1 MEENEMKKAM
11 RKVIAV
17 CLIAVMALSVF
28 ALTGCGNSGGGSSE
42 KTDWEYIEDKGSII
56 VGLDDT
62 FAPMG
67 FRDENNE
74 IVGFD
79 IDLAKAVFKEMGLE
93 VEFKAIDWTA
103 KEAELASK
111 KIDCIWNGLSVTPDR
126 IKNMSMSKRYCANR
140 ELVMSLDD
148 KINIKSSEE
157 LKDYKVATQADSAAA
172 DDIKAD
178 PNYDMFK
185 DNVTEYKTY
194 DQALLDM
201 KAGRADVVVID
212 EIYAVYNN
220 ANKEKLYESEFNF
233 GSDDYAVGFRK
244 EDTELT
250 EKFNEA
256 LKAVIDSGEAEK
268 ISNEWF
274 GRNMVIY
281 EDL

>member
-1 MEENEMKKAM
+1 MNRTFK
-11 RKVIAV
+11 KVITLTLVAAFVLSLAV
-17 CLIAVMALSVF
+17 LA
-28 ALTGCGNSGGGSSE
+28 GCGKKSE
-42 KTDWEYIEDKGSII
+42 EAKTDWDYIQDKGKVI

-67 FRDENNE
+67 FRDKDNN

-79 IDLAKAVFKEMGLE
+79 IDLAKATFKEMGLE

-103 KEAELASK
+103 KEAELSSK

-126 IKNMSMSKRYCANR
+126 IKNLSMSKRYCANR
-140 ELVMSLDD
+140 ELVMSLDE
-148 KINIKSSEE
+148 KINIKDPKE
-157 LKDYKVATQADSAAA
+157 LKNYKIATQADSAAA
-172 DDIKAD
+172 DDIKAHEL
-178 PNYDMFK
+178 YDEFK

-201 KAGRADVVVID
+201 KAGRVDVVVID
-212 EIYAVYNN
+212 EVYATYNN
-220 ANKEKLYESEFNF
+220 QNKEKLYESEFNF

-244 EDTELT
+244 EDTEFT

-268 ISNEWF
+268 ISNDWF
-274 GRNMVIY
+274 NRNLVIY

>member
-1 MEENEMKKAM
+1 MKSNFKRIVALAL
-11 RKVIAV
+11 VAV
-17 CLIAVMALSVF
+17 LAVSAF
-28 ALTGCGNSGGGSSE
+28 ALTGCGKKDGGDK
-42 KTDWEYIEDKGSII
+42 KTDWEYIEDKGKII

-67 FRDENNE
+67 FRDKDNN

-79 IDLAKAVFKEMGLE
+79 IDLAKATFKEMGLE

-103 KEAELASK
+103 KEAELSSK

-140 ELVMSLDD
+140 ELVMSLD
-148 KINIKSSEE
+148 KSINIKDASE
-157 LKDYKVATQADSAAA
+157 LKNYKIATQADSAAA
-172 DDIKAD
+172 DDIKA
-178 PNYDMFK
+178 NELYDEFK

-201 KAGRADVVVID
+201 KAGRVDVVVID
-212 EIYAVYNN
+212 EVYATYNN
-220 ANKEKLYESEFNF
+220 ANKEKLHESEFNF

-244 EDTELT
+244 EDTQLT

-256 LKAVIDSGEAEK
+256 FKKIIDSGEAEK
-268 ISNEWF
+268 ISNDWF
-274 GRNMVIY
+274 GRNLVIY

>member
-1 MEENEMKKAM
+1 MKKTM
-11 RKVIAV
+11 RKAIALS
-17 CLIAVMALSVF
+17 LIAVLAMSVMM
-28 ALTGCGNSGGGSSE
+28 LTGCGKKSDDAK
-42 KTDWEYIEDKGSII
+42 KTDWEYIEDRGKVI

-67 FRDENNE
+67 FRDKDNN

-79 IDLAKAVFKEMGLE
+79 IDLAKATFKEMGLE

-103 KEAELASK
+103 KEAELSSK

-126 IKNMSMSKRYCANR
+126 IKNLSMSKRYCANR
-140 ELVMSLDD
+140 ELVMSMD
-148 KINIKSSEE
+148 KNINIKSAEE
-157 LKDYKVATQADSAAA
+157 LKNYKIATQADSAAA
-172 DDIKAD
+172 DDIKA
-178 PNYDMFK
+178 NELYDEFK

-201 KAGRADVVVID
+201 KAGRIDVVVID
-212 EIYAVYNN
+212 EVYATYNN
-220 ANKEKLYESEFNF
+220 QNKEKLYESEFNF

-268 ISNEWF
+268 ISNDWF
-274 GRNMVIY
+274 KRNLVIY

>member
-1 MEENEMKKAM
+1 MNRTFK
-11 RKVIAV
+11 KVITLTLVAAFVLSLAV
-17 CLIAVMALSVF
+17 LA
-28 ALTGCGNSGGGSSE
+28 GCGKKSE
-42 KTDWEYIEDKGSII
+42 DAKTDWDYIQDKGKVI

-67 FRDENNE
+67 FRDKDNN

-79 IDLAKAVFKEMGLE
+79 IDLAKATFKEMGLE

-103 KEAELASK
+103 KEAELSSK

-126 IKNMSMSKRYCANR
+126 IKNLSMSKRYCANR
-140 ELVMSLDD
+140 ELVMSLDE
-148 KINIKSSEE
+148 KINIKDPKE
-157 LKDYKVATQADSAAA
+157 LKNYKIATQADSAAA
-172 DDIKAD
+172 DDIKA
-178 PNYDMFK
+178 NELYDEFK

-201 KAGRADVVVID
+201 KAGRVDVVVID
-212 EIYAVYNN
+212 EVYATYNN
-220 ANKEKLYESEFNF
+220 QNKEKLYESEFNF

-244 EDTELT
+244 EDTEFT

-268 ISNEWF
+268 ISNDWF
-274 GRNMVIY
+274 NRNLVIY

>member
-1 MEENEMKKAM
+1 MKSNFKRIVAL
-11 RKVIAV
+11 A
-17 CLIAVMALSVF
+17 LIAVLAVSVF
-28 ALTGCGNSGGGSSE
+28 ALTGCGKKDGGDK
-42 KTDWEYIEDKGSII
+42 KTDWEYIEDKGKII

-67 FRDENNE
+67 FRDKDNN

-79 IDLAKAVFKEMGLE
+79 IDLAKATFKEMGLE

-103 KEAELASK
+103 KEAELSSK

-126 IKNMSMSKRYCANR
+126 VKNMSMSKRYCANR
-140 ELVMSLDD
+140 ELVMSLD
-148 KINIKSSEE
+148 KSINIKDASE
-157 LKDYKVATQADSAAA
+157 LKNYKIATQADSAAA
-172 DDIKAD
+172 DDIKA
-178 PNYDMFK
+178 NELYDEFK

-201 KAGRADVVVID
+201 KAGRVDVVVID
-212 EIYAVYNN
+212 EVYATYNN

-244 EDTELT
+244 EDTQLT

-256 LKAVIDSGEAEK
+256 FKKIIDSGEAEK
-268 ISNEWF
+268 ISNDWF
-274 GRNMVIY
+274 GRNLVIY

>member
-1 MEENEMKKAM
+1 MNRTFK
-11 RKVIAV
+11 RILAV
-17 CLIAVMALSVF
+17 GLIAVMAVSVLM
-28 ALTGCGNSGGGSSE
+28 LTGCGKKSDGG
-42 KTDWEYIEDKGSII
+42 KTDWEYIEDKGKII

-67 FRDENNE
+67 FRDKDNN

-79 IDLAKAVFKEMGLE
+79 IDLAKATFKEMGLD

-103 KEAELASK
+103 KEAELSSK

-126 IKNMSMSKRYCANR
+126 IKNLSMSKRYCANR
-140 ELVMSLDD
+140 ELVMSMDE
-148 KINIKSSEE
+148 KINIKSAEE
-157 LKDYKVATQADSAAA
+157 LKNYKIATQADSAAA
-172 DDIKAD
+172 DDIKA
-178 PNYDMFK
+178 NELYDEFK

-201 KAGRADVVVID
+201 KAGRIDVVVID
-212 EIYAVYNN
+212 EVYATYNN
-220 ANKEKLYESEFNF
+220 QNKEKLYESDFNF

-244 EDTELT
+244 DDTELT

-268 ISNEWF
+268 ISKDWF
-274 GRNMVIY
+274 DRNLVIY

>member
-1 MEENEMKKAM
+1 MTKTIKRVVAVSM
-11 RKVIAV
+11 IAV
-17 CLIAVMALSVF
+17 LALSVF
-28 ALTGCGNSGGGSSE
+28 MLTGCGKKEADGG
-42 KTDWEYIEDKGSII
+42 KTDWEYIEDRGKII

-67 FRDENNE
+67 FRDKDNN

-79 IDLAKAVFKEMGLE
+79 IDLAKATFKEMGLE

-140 ELVMSLDD
+140 ELVMSLDES
-148 KINIKSSEE
+148 INIKDASE
-157 LKDYKVATQADSAAA
+157 LKNYKIATQADSAAA
-172 DDIKAD
+172 DDIKA
-178 PNYDMFK
+178 NELYDEFK

-201 KAGRADVVVID
+201 KAGRVDVVVID
-212 EIYAVYNN
+212 EVYATYNN

-244 EDTELT
+244 EDTQLT

-256 LKAVIDSGEAEK
+256 FKTIIDSGEAEK

-274 GRNMVIY
+274 GRNLVIF

>member
-1 MEENEMKKAM
+1 MKKTMKRIVVVAM
-11 RKVIAV
+11 IAV
-17 CLIAVMALSVF
+17 LALSVF
-28 ALTGCGNSGGGSSE
+28 ALTGCGKSGVGDE
-42 KTDWEYIEDKGSII
+42 KTDWDYIEDKGKII

-126 IKNMSMSKRYCANR
+126 IENMSMSKRYCANR
-140 ELVMSLDD
+140 ELVMALDD

-178 PNYDMFK
+178 PNYDQFK

-220 ANKEKLYESEFNF
+220 QNKEKLYESEFNF

-274 GRNMVIY
+274 GRNLVIY

>member
-1 MEENEMKKAM
+1 MKKSTRMIIAIGMIAM
-11 RKVIAV
+11 
-17 CLIAVMALSVF
+17 LALSVF
-28 ALTGCGNSGGGSSE
+28 ALTGCGSSGGSGGE
-42 KTDWEYIEDKGSII
+42 EAKTDWEYIEDKGKVI

-79 IDLAKAVFKEMGLE
+79 IDLAKAVFGEMGLE

-126 IKNMSMSKRYCANR
+126 VKNLSMSKRYLANR
-140 ELVMSLDD
+140 ELVMSLDE
-148 KINIKSSEE
+148 KINIKDATE
-157 LKDYKVATQADSAAA
+157 LKNYKIATQADSAAA
-172 DDIKAD
+172 DDIKA
-178 PNYDMFK
+178 NELYDEFK

-194 DQALLDM
+194 DQAILDM
-201 KAGRADVVVID
+201 KAGRVDVVVID
-212 EIYAVYNN
+212 EVYATYNN
-220 ANKEKLYESEFNF
+220 QNKEKLYESDFNF
-233 GSDDYAVGFRK
+233 GSDDYAIGFRK
-244 EDTELT
+244 EDTQFT
-250 EKFNEA
+250 EKVNEA

-274 GRNMVIY
+274 KRNMVIY

>member
-1 MEENEMKKAM
+1 MKKNMKRIVAVAM
-11 RKVIAV
+11 IAV
-17 CLIAVMALSVF
+17 LALSVF
-28 ALTGCGNSGGGSSE
+28 ALTGCGKSGGGDE
-42 KTDWEYIEDKGSII
+42 KTDWDYIEDKGKII

-126 IKNMSMSKRYCANR
+126 IENMSMSKRYCANR
-140 ELVMSLDD
+140 ELVMALDD

-178 PNYDMFK
+178 PNYDQFK

-220 ANKEKLYESEFNF
+220 QNKEKLYESEFNF

-244 EDTELT
+244 EDTKLT

-274 GRNMVIY
+274 GRNLVIY

>member
-1 MEENEMKKAM
+1 MNRTFK
-11 RKVIAV
+11 RVLAV
-17 CLIAVMALSVF
+17 SLIALLAVSAMM
-28 ALTGCGNSGGGSSE
+28 LTGCGKKEEGGDAK
-42 KTDWEYIEDKGSII
+42 KTDWEYIEDKGTII

-67 FRDENNE
+67 FRDKDNN

-79 IDLAKAVFKEMGLE
+79 IDLAKATFKEMGLE

-126 IKNMSMSKRYCANR
+126 IKNLSMSKRYCANR
-140 ELVMSLDD
+140 ELVMSMD
-148 KINIKSSEE
+148 KNINIKDPKE
-157 LKDYKVATQADSAAA
+157 LKNYKIATQADSAAA
-172 DDIKAD
+172 DDIKAHEL
-178 PNYDMFK
+178 YDEFK

-201 KAGRADVVVID
+201 KAGRVDVVVID
-212 EIYAVYNN
+212 EVYATYNN
-220 ANKEKLYESEFNF
+220 QNKEKLYESEFNF
-233 GSDDYAVGFRK
+233 GSDDSAVGFRK
-244 EDTELT
+244 EDTQLT

-268 ISNEWF
+268 ISNDWF
-274 GRNMVIY
+274 QRNLVIY

>member
-1 MEENEMKKAM
+1 MTKTIKRVVAVSM
-11 RKVIAV
+11 IAV
-17 CLIAVMALSVF
+17 LALSVF
-28 ALTGCGNSGGGSSE
+28 MLTGCGKKSDDGS
-42 KTDWEYIEDKGSII
+42 KTDWEYIEDRGKII

-67 FRDENNE
+67 FRDKDNN

-79 IDLAKAVFKEMGLE
+79 IDLAKATFKEMGLD

-103 KEAELASK
+103 KEAELSSK

-126 IKNMSMSKRYCANR
+126 IKNLSMSKRYCANR
-140 ELVMSLDD
+140 ELVMSLD
-148 KINIKSSEE
+148 KSINIKDATE
-157 LKDYKVATQADSAAA
+157 LKNYKIATQADSAAA
-172 DDIKAD
+172 DDIKAHEL
-178 PNYDMFK
+178 YEEFK

-201 KAGRADVVVID
+201 KAGRVDVVVID
-212 EIYAVYNN
+212 EVYATYNN

-244 EDTELT
+244 EDTQLT

-256 LKAVIDSGEAEK
+256 FKKIIDSGEAEK

-274 GRNMVIY
+274 GRNLVIF

>member
-1 MEENEMKKAM
+1 MKKSM
-11 RKVIAV
+11 RKIIAV
-17 CLIAVMALSVF
+17 GLIALMALSVF
-28 ALTGCGNSGGGSSE
+28 ALTGCGKSGGGDSE
-42 KTDWEYIEDKGSII
+42 KTDWEYIEDKGKIV

-67 FRDENNE
+67 FRDDNNE

-79 IDLAKAVFKEMGLE
+79 IDLAKAVFAEMGLD
-93 VEFKAIDWTA
+93 VEFKAIDWST

-111 KIDCIWNGLSVTPDR
+111 KIDCIWNGLSVTPER
-126 IKNMSMSKRYCANR
+126 IENMSMSKRYLANR
-140 ELVMSLDD
+140 ELVMSLDE
-148 KINIKSSEE
+148 KINIKDATE
-157 LKDYKVATQADSAAA
+157 LKDYKIATQADSAAA
-172 DDIKAD
+172 DDIKA
-178 PNYDMFK
+178 NEHYDEFK

-201 KAGRADVVVID
+201 KAGRIDVVVID
-212 EIYAVYNN
+212 AVYANYNN
-220 ANKEKLYESEFNF
+220 QNKEKLYESEFNF

-256 LKAVIDSGEAEK
+256 LKVVIDNGEAEK
-268 ISNEWF
+268 ISNDWF
-274 GRNMVIY
+274 GTNLVIY

>member
-1 MEENEMKKAM
+1 MNKTFK
-11 RKVIAV
+11 RVLAV
-17 CLIAVMALSVF
+17 GLIAAMALSVLM
-28 ALTGCGNSGGGSSE
+28 LTACGKKDGGEE
-42 KTDWEYIEDKGSII
+42 KTDWEYIEDRGKII

-67 FRDENNE
+67 FRDKDNN

-79 IDLAKAVFKEMGLE
+79 IDLAKATFKEMGLE

-103 KEAELASK
+103 KEAELTSK

-126 IKNMSMSKRYCANR
+126 IKNLSMSKRYCANR
-140 ELVMSLDD
+140 ELVMSLD
-148 KINIKSSEE
+148 KNINIKDPKE
-157 LKDYKVATQADSAAA
+157 LKNYKIATQADSAAA
-172 DDIKAD
+172 DDIKAHEL
-178 PNYDMFK
+178 YDEFK

-201 KAGRADVVVID
+201 KAGRVDVVVID
-212 EIYAVYNN
+212 EVYATYNN
-220 ANKEKLYESEFNF
+220 QNKEKLYESEFNF

-244 EDTELT
+244 GDTQLT

-268 ISNEWF
+268 ISKDWF
-274 GRNMVIY
+274 NRNLVIY

>member
-1 MEENEMKKAM
+1 MNKTFK
-11 RKVIAV
+11 RVLAV
-17 CLIAVMALSVF
+17 GLIVAMALSVLM
-28 ALTGCGNSGGGSSE
+28 LTACGKKEGSSE
-42 KTDWEYIEDKGSII
+42 KTDWEYIEDRGKII

-67 FRDENNE
+67 FRDKDNN

-79 IDLAKAVFKEMGLE
+79 IDLAKATFKEMGLE

-103 KEAELASK
+103 KEAELTSK

-126 IKNMSMSKRYCANR
+126 IKNLSMSKRYCANR
-140 ELVMSLDD
+140 ELVMSLD
-148 KINIKSSEE
+148 KNINIKDPKE
-157 LKDYKVATQADSAAA
+157 LKNYKIATQADSAAA
-172 DDIKAD
+172 DDIKAHEL
-178 PNYDMFK
+178 YDEFK

-201 KAGRADVVVID
+201 KAGRVDVVVID
-212 EIYAVYNN
+212 EVYATYNN
-220 ANKEKLYESEFNF
+220 QNKEKLYESEFNF

-244 EDTELT
+244 GDTQLT

-256 LKAVIDSGEAEK
+256 LKAIIDSGEAEK
-268 ISNEWF
+268 ISKDWF
-274 GRNMVIY
+274 DRNLVIY

>member
-1 MEENEMKKAM
+1 MDKTFK
-11 RKVIAV
+11 RILAV
-17 CLIAVMALSVF
+17 GLIALLAVSVMMLS
-28 ALTGCGNSGGGSSE
+28 GCGKKEDSGDAK
-42 KTDWEYIEDKGSII
+42 KTDWEYIEDKGTII

-67 FRDENNE
+67 FRDKDNN

-79 IDLAKAVFKEMGLE
+79 IDLAKATFKEMGLE

-126 IKNMSMSKRYCANR
+126 IKNLSMSKRYCANR
-140 ELVMSLDD
+140 ELVMSMD
-148 KINIKSSEE
+148 KNINIKDPKE
-157 LKDYKVATQADSAAA
+157 LKNYKIATQADSAAA
-172 DDIKAD
+172 DDIKAHEL
-178 PNYDMFK
+178 YDEFK

-201 KAGRADVVVID
+201 KAGRVDVVVID
-212 EIYAVYNN
+212 EVYATYNN
-220 ANKEKLYESEFNF
+220 QNKEKLYESEFNF

-244 EDTELT
+244 EDTQLT

-268 ISNEWF
+268 ISNDWF
-274 GRNMVIY
+274 QRNLVIY

>member
-1 MEENEMKKAM
+1 MKKTM
-11 RKVIAV
+11 KKVLV
-17 CLIAVMALSVF
+17 LAVMAAMVASVMML
-28 ALTGCGNSGGGSSE
+28 AGCGKKDDA
-42 KTDWEYIEDKGSII
+42 KTDLDYIEDKGKVV

-67 FRDENNE
+67 FRDKDNN

-79 IDLAKAVFKEMGLE
+79 IDLAKATFKEMGLE

-103 KEAELASK
+103 KEAELSSK

-126 IKNMSMSKRYCANR
+126 IENLSLSKRYCANR
-140 ELVMSLDD
+140 ELVMSLD
-148 KINIKSSEE
+148 KNINIKDPKE
-157 LKDYKVATQADSAAA
+157 LKNYKIATQADSAAA
-172 DDIKAD
+172 DDIKAHEL
-178 PNYDMFK
+178 YEEFK

-201 KAGRADVVVID
+201 KAGRVDVVVID
-212 EIYAVYNN
+212 EVYATYNN
-220 ANKEKLYESEFNF
+220 ENKEKLYESEFNF

-244 EDTELT
+244 EDTKLT

-268 ISNEWF
+268 ISKNWF
-274 GRNMVIY
+274 KRNLVIY
-281 EDL
+281 EDI

>member
-1 MEENEMKKAM
+1 MKKSTRMIIAIGMIAM
-11 RKVIAV
+11 
-17 CLIAVMALSVF
+17 LALSVF
-28 ALTGCGNSGGGSSE
+28 ALTGCGSSGGE
-42 KTDWEYIEDKGSII
+42 EAKTDWEYIEDKGKVI

-79 IDLAKAVFKEMGLE
+79 IDLAKAVFAEMGLE

-126 IKNMSMSKRYCANR
+126 IKNLSMSKRYLANR
-140 ELVMSLDD
+140 ELVMSLDE
-148 KINIKSSEE
+148 KINIKDATE
-157 LKDYKVATQADSAAA
+157 LKNYKIATQADSAAA
-172 DDIKAD
+172 DDIKAHEL
-178 PNYDMFK
+178 YEEFK

-194 DQALLDM
+194 DQAILDM
-201 KAGRADVVVID
+201 KAGRVDVVVID
-212 EIYAVYNN
+212 EVYATYNN
-220 ANKEKLYESEFNF
+220 QNKEKLYESEFNF
-233 GSDDYAVGFRK
+233 GSDDYAIGFRK
-244 EDTELT
+244 EDTQFT
-250 EKFNEA
+250 EKVNEA

-274 GRNMVIY
+274 KRNMVIY

>member
-1 MEENEMKKAM
+1 MKKTMRRIVAVAM
-11 RKVIAV
+11 IAV
-17 CLIAVMALSVF
+17 LALSVF
-28 ALTGCGNSGGGSSE
+28 ALTGCGKSGGGDE
-42 KTDWEYIEDKGSII
+42 KTDWDYIEDKGKII

-126 IKNMSMSKRYCANR
+126 IENMSMSKRYCANR
-140 ELVMSLDD
+140 ELVMALDD

-178 PNYDMFK
+178 PNYDKFK

-220 ANKEKLYESEFNF
+220 QNKEKLYESEFNF

-244 EDTELT
+244 EDTKLT

-274 GRNMVIY
+274 GRNLVIY

>member
-1 MEENEMKKAM
+1 MKRSIRLTVAIGM
-11 RKVIAV
+11 IAV
-17 CLIAVMALSVF
+17 LVLSVF
-28 ALTGCGNSGGGSSE
+28 ALTGCGNSGGDNA
-42 KTDWEYIEDKGSII
+42 KTDWEYIEDRGKVI

-79 IDLAKAVFKEMGLE
+79 IDLANAVFEEMGLE

-103 KEAELASK
+103 KEAELASR

-126 IKNMSMSKRYCANR
+126 IKNLSMSKRYLANR
-140 ELVMSLDD
+140 ELVMSIDE
-148 KINIKSSEE
+148 KINIKDASE
-157 LKDYKVATQADSAAA
+157 LKDYKIATQADSAAA
-172 DDIKAD
+172 DDIKAHEL
-178 PNYDMFK
+178 YDEFK

-201 KAGRADVVVID
+201 KAGRVDVVVID
-212 EIYAVYNN
+212 EVYATYNN
-220 ANKEKLYESEFNF
+220 QNKEKLYESEFNF

-244 EDTELT
+244 EDTEFT
-250 EKFNEA
+250 EKVNEA
-256 LKAVIDSGEAEK
+256 LKAVIDSGKAEE
-268 ISNEWF
+268 ISNKWF
-274 GRNMVIY
+274 QRNMVIF

>member
-1 MEENEMKKAM
+1 MNKTFK
-11 RKVIAV
+11 RILAV
-17 CLIAVMALSVF
+17 GLIAAMALSVLM
-28 ALTGCGNSGGGSSE
+28 LTACGKKKGGDA
-42 KTDWEYIEDKGSII
+42 KTDWDYIEDKGTIV

-67 FRDENNE
+67 FRDDNNE

-79 IDLAKAVFKEMGLE
+79 IDLAKATFKEMGLK

-126 IKNMSMSKRYCANR
+126 IKNLSMSKRYCANR
-140 ELVMSLDD
+140 ELVMSMD
-148 KINIKSSEE
+148 KNINIKSAEE
-157 LKDYKVATQADSAAA
+157 LKNYKIATQADSAAA
-172 DDIKAD
+172 DDIKAHEL
-178 PNYDMFK
+178 YDEFK

-201 KAGRADVVVID
+201 KAGRIDVVVID
-212 EIYAVYNN
+212 EVYATYNN
-220 ANKEKLYESEFNF
+220 QNKEKLDESEFNF

-244 EDTELT
+244 EDTQLT

-256 LKAVIDSGEAEK
+256 LKAIIDSGEAEK
-268 ISNEWF
+268 ISKDWF
-274 GRNMVIY
+274 NRNLVIY

>member
-1 MEENEMKKAM
+1 MNRTFK
-11 RKVIAV
+11 KVITLTLVAAFVLSLAV
-17 CLIAVMALSVF
+17 LA
-28 ALTGCGNSGGGSSE
+28 GCGKKSE
-42 KTDWEYIEDKGSII
+42 DAKTDWDYIQDKGKVI

-67 FRDENNE
+67 FRDKDNN

-79 IDLAKAVFKEMGLE
+79 IDLAKATFKEMGLE

-103 KEAELASK
+103 KEAELSSK

-126 IKNMSMSKRYCANR
+126 IKNLSMSKRYCANR
-140 ELVMSLDD
+140 ELVMSLDE
-148 KINIKSSEE
+148 KINIKDPKE
-157 LKDYKVATQADSAAA
+157 LKNYKIATQADSAAA
-172 DDIKAD
+172 DDIKA
-178 PNYDMFK
+178 NEFYDEFK

-201 KAGRADVVVID
+201 KAGRVDVVVID
-212 EIYAVYNN
+212 EVYATYNN
-220 ANKEKLYESEFNF
+220 QNKEKLYESEFNF

-244 EDTELT
+244 EDTEFT

-268 ISNEWF
+268 ISNDWF
-274 GRNMVIY
+274 NRNLVIY

>member
-1 MEENEMKKAM
+1 MKKSTRMIIAIGMIAM
-11 RKVIAV
+11 
-17 CLIAVMALSVF
+17 LALSVF
-28 ALTGCGNSGGGSSE
+28 ALTGCGNSGGSGGE
-42 KTDWEYIEDKGSII
+42 EAKTDWEYIEDRGKVI

-79 IDLAKAVFKEMGLE
+79 IDLAKAVFAEMGLE

-126 IKNMSMSKRYCANR
+126 IKNLSMSKRYLANR
-140 ELVMSLDD
+140 ELVMSLDE
-148 KINIKSSEE
+148 KINIKDATE
-157 LKDYKVATQADSAAA
+157 LKNYKIATQADSAAA
-172 DDIKAD
+172 DDIKAHEL
-178 PNYDMFK
+178 YEEFK

-194 DQALLDM
+194 DQAILDM
-201 KAGRADVVVID
+201 KAGRVDVVVID
-212 EIYAVYNN
+212 EVYATYNN
-220 ANKEKLYESEFNF
+220 QNKEKLYESEFNF
-233 GSDDYAVGFRK
+233 GSDDYAIGFRK
-244 EDTELT
+244 EDTQFT
-250 EKFNEA
+250 EKVNEA

-274 GRNMVIY
+274 KRNMVIY

>member
-1 MEENEMKKAM
+1 MKKTMKRIVVVAM
-11 RKVIAV
+11 IAV
-17 CLIAVMALSVF
+17 LALSVF
-28 ALTGCGNSGGGSSE
+28 ALTGCGKSGGGDE
-42 KTDWEYIEDKGSII
+42 KTDWDYIEDKGKII

-126 IKNMSMSKRYCANR
+126 IENMSMSKRYCANR
-140 ELVMSLDD
+140 ELVMALDD

-178 PNYDMFK
+178 PNYDQFK

-220 ANKEKLYESEFNF
+220 QNKEKLYESEFNF

-244 EDTELT
+244 EDTKLT

-274 GRNMVIY
+274 GRNLVIY

>member
-1 MEENEMKKAM
+1 MKKTM
-11 RKVIAV
+11 RKAIALG
-17 CLIAVMALSVF
+17 LIAVLAMSVMM
-28 ALTGCGNSGGGSSE
+28 LTGCGKKSDDAK
-42 KTDWEYIEDKGSII
+42 KTDWEYIEDRGKVI

-67 FRDENNE
+67 FRDKDNN

-79 IDLAKAVFKEMGLE
+79 IDLAKATFKEMGLE

-103 KEAELASK
+103 KEAELSSK

-126 IKNMSMSKRYCANR
+126 IKNLSMSKRYCANR
-140 ELVMSLDD
+140 ELVMPMD
-148 KINIKSSEE
+148 KNINIKSAEE
-157 LKDYKVATQADSAAA
+157 LKNYKIATQADSAAA
-172 DDIKAD
+172 DDIKA
-178 PNYDMFK
+178 NELYDEFK

-201 KAGRADVVVID
+201 KAGRIDVVVID
-212 EIYAVYNN
+212 EVYATYNN
-220 ANKEKLYESEFNF
+220 QNKEKLYESEFNF

-268 ISNEWF
+268 ISNDWF
-274 GRNMVIY
+274 KRNLVIY

>member
-1 MEENEMKKAM
+1 MKKTMRRIVAVAM
-11 RKVIAV
+11 IAV
-17 CLIAVMALSVF
+17 LALSVF
-28 ALTGCGNSGGGSSE
+28 ALTGCGKSGGGDE
-42 KTDWEYIEDKGSII
+42 KTDWDYIEDKGKII

-126 IKNMSMSKRYCANR
+126 IENMSMSKRYCANR
-140 ELVMSLDD
+140 ELVMALDD

-178 PNYDMFK
+178 PNYDQFK

-220 ANKEKLYESEFNF
+220 QNKEKLYESEFNF

-244 EDTELT
+244 EDTKLT

-274 GRNMVIY
+274 GRNLVIY

>member
-1 MEENEMKKAM
+1 MKSNFKRIVAL
-11 RKVIAV
+11 A
-17 CLIAVMALSVF
+17 LIAVLAVSVF
-28 ALTGCGNSGGGSSE
+28 ALTGCGKKDGGDK
-42 KTDWEYIEDKGSII
+42 KTDWEYIEDKGKII

-67 FRDENNE
+67 FRDKDNN

-79 IDLAKAVFKEMGLE
+79 IDLAKATFKEMGLE

-103 KEAELASK
+103 KEAELSSK

-140 ELVMSLDD
+140 ELVMSLD
-148 KINIKSSEE
+148 KSINIKDASE
-157 LKDYKVATQADSAAA
+157 LKNYKIATQADSAAA
-172 DDIKAD
+172 DDIKA
-178 PNYDMFK
+178 NELYDEFK

-201 KAGRADVVVID
+201 KAGRVDVVVID
-212 EIYAVYNN
+212 EVYATYNN

-244 EDTELT
+244 EDTQLT

-256 LKAVIDSGEAEK
+256 FKKIIDSGEAEK
-268 ISNEWF
+268 ISNDWF
-274 GRNMVIY
+274 GRNLVIY